1 MSVRPA
7 ARTDADAWY
16 EMRCALWPNS
26 DHDHRTEVAAYF
38 ERPSDVTVCLVAEAP
53 DEGLVGFAEVGTR
66 PYAEGCLTSPVGYL
80 EGIFVRP
87 LHRDSGVG
95 RSLVETAEA
104 WARELGCIEMASDRL
119 LNNEPSGAFHESLG
133 YGEVERIVCY
143 RKSLG
148 PVEVGA

>member
-1 MSVRPA
+1 
-7 ARTDADAWY
+7 
-16 EMRCALWPNS
+16 MRCALWPNS

-119 LNNEPSGAFHESLG
+119 LNNEPSGATHPLPRSRMERKFHPAFRFRSK
-133 YGEVERIVCY
+133 R
-143 RKSLG
+143 
-148 PVEVGA
+148 PAGASVRHAHTDETQSHSR